1 VPGVRNTTDLNKGR
15 AIIMMTEAALAS
27 FVAALFSVMNPIGN
41 VGIFASLT
49 EGRDEAGARRTAWTC
64 AVAVA
69 IILLIVTWTGSLL
82 LDFFG
87 ITVDALRAA
96 GGVIVFLIGLN
107 MLNNNKSH
115 QHTPAEHEEAKSRP
129 SVAVVPLSIPIVAG
143 PGTMATVLVVAHQHP
158 TLAGRFEITAV
169 VLALSALI
177 GFLFSF
183 AEPISKWL
191 GESGM
196 GVVTRVMGMILATIA
211 IGMLADGLKGLMPGL
226 AG

>member
-1 VPGVRNTTDLNKGR
+1 
-15 AIIMMTEAALAS
+15 MMTEAALSS

-41 VGIFASLT
+41 VGIFAGLT
-49 EGRDEAGARRTAWTC
+49 EGRDEAQTKRTAWTC

-69 IILLIVTWTGSLL
+69 IILLVVTWTGSLL

-115 QHTPAEHEEAKSRP
+115 QQTA
-129 SVAVVPLSIPIVAG
+129 IVL
-143 PGTMATVLVVAHQHP
+143 T
-158 TLAGRFEITAV
+158 
-169 VLALSALI
+169 LSALI

-183 AEPISKWL
+183 AEPISKRL

>member
-1 VPGVRNTTDLNKGR
+1 MFLAYATDLNRRTRKHHDDRGR
-15 AIIMMTEAALAS
+15 TVQFCSCPFLGDEPHRQCGYLRW
-27 FVAALFSVMNPIGN
+27 VNG
-41 VGIFASLT
+41 
-49 EGRDEAGARRTAWTC
+49 GRDEAQTKRTAWTC

-69 IILLIVTWTGSLL
+69 IILLVVTWTGSLL

-115 QHTPAEHEEAKSRP
+115 QHTPAEHEDAKSRP
-129 SVAVVPLSIPIVAG
+129 SVAVVPLAIPIVAG
-143 PGTMATVLVVAHQHP
+143 PGTMATVLVVAHQSP
-158 TLAGRFEITAV
+158 ALASRFEITAI
-169 VLALSALI
+169 VLTLSALI

-183 AEPISKWL
+183 AEPISKRL